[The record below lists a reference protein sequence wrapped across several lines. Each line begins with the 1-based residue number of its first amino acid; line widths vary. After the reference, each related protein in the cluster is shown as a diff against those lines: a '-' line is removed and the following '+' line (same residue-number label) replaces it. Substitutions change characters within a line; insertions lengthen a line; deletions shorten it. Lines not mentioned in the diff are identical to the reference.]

1 MGFVSRPLCPHGL
14 ARDTCQICQ
23 VLEPTAVP
31 ADRRPGLG
39 RAGLGGNLAVVA
51 VAAVVGFLV
60 VGWVAAAFFAVLRIV
75 ELLAVAGV
83 AGWVGFKLGV
93 QQGKRRR

>member
-1 MGFVSRPLCPHGL
+1 V
-14 ARDTCQICQ
+14 
-23 VLEPTAVP
+23 
-31 ADRRPGLG
+31 G
-39 RAGLGGNLAVVA
+39 RAGLGGNLALVA

-60 VGWVAAAFFAVLRIV
+60 LGWVAAAFFAVIRIV
-75 ELLAVAGV
+75 ELVAIAAV